1 MPTECGGG
9 GQEGKGDNVE
19 TKKIDPL
26 RGMNFE
32 ELQERVLMWAKS
44 QDLLYEEDADE
55 QFMEFIISVF
65 DFKSDMDYLTRIGQS
80 GEIYSDYE
88 QIRTQESMEL
98 EMGRIIVK
106 LVILCKQLDIY
117 PIYAMRRACGKLK
130 RIKS

>member
-1 MPTECGGG
+1 M
-9 GQEGKGDNVE
+9 E
-19 TKKIDPL
+19 TKKFDPL

-55 QFMEFIISVF
+55 RFMEFIVSVF

-80 GEIYSDYE
+80 SEEIYSDYE

-117 PIYAMRRACGKLK
+117 PIYAMRKACSKLK